1 MKKFKC
7 TVTRTDE
14 FVVELDEN
22 VFTEEYM
29 KEFRDVFY
37 RFYDLED
44 HAKHLAWFQAEH
56 GDDRFIEGYG
66 SVLRDGKLPYDF
78 EDYNADGSKK
88 SDDEL
93 VKPAAGVN
101 IITENNPQDY
111 NVEVKEIR

>member
-7 TVTRTDE
+7 TVTRTDD
-14 FVVELDEN
+14 FVIELDEN

-37 RFYDLED
+37 QFHDLED
-44 HAKHLAWFQAEH
+44 HAKHLAWVQAQF

-66 SVLRDGKLPYDF
+66 SVLRDGELPFSF

-88 SDDEL
+88 KDDEL
-93 VKPAAGVN
+93 VKPAPGVN
-101 IITENNPQDY
+101 IITKNNSEDCE
-111 NVEVKEIR
+111 VEVKEIG

>member
-66 SVLRDGKLPYDF
+66 SVLRDGQLPFSF

-88 SDDEL
+88 KKDEISIA
-93 VKPAAGVN
+93 PGVN
-101 IITENNPQDY
+101 IITKGNPEDCD
-111 NVEVKEIR
+111 VEVKEIR